1 MALVFLRN
9 KKQNS
14 SRNEDNSD
22 FVSEEYLTR
31 IELLEEIASEANS
44 VTDVSKLLE
53 RILRVTQHTLSSR
66 ITTLFLNDEQEA
78 HVHSPVSVGKYQERT
93 RHQVTKTETDIANQV
108 VRDIAPV
115 LTYFAPAKGQ
125 TNRDSH
131 DPDDLPIRS
140 IAAVP
145 VLRGQKVIGV
155 LVAANKKDGSDY
167 TERDLKVLNG
177 FASTEAVVLLVSM
190 QIIAIDNINRLT
202 LDQALKDG
210 FSKPAAELPPSVAIN
225 NLAARAHAKRTS
237 EYALMAA
244 RYLNL
249 PAEELATIEFGA
261 LLHDIGKIGIEKDIL
276 SKPGPLTD
284 EEWNII
290 YEHPRKAA
298 EVLEEIPY
306 LKEAA
311 NIVLYHH
318 ERYDGQGYPDK
329 LRGEEIPL
337 GARLVAVANAFDAM
351 TTDRPHRPT
360 STPDE
365 ATLELIECT
374 GTQFCPHAV
383 EAFITAYQIYQD
395 QPVTDKES
403 TVEEVAA
410 ETLIDGEP
418 EAVVIQV
425 DKEAKVKAVTGV
437 ERIRQDD
444 ESATW
449 EIAKAKKDA
458 RDQANAEAE
467 RIRKEAEQAA
477 REAARAE
484 KEAREKAATEAE
496 RVRKEQEQAAKLA
509 ARAEKE
515 EREKAAAEAEKA
527 RKEQEQAAKLAARA
541 DKEEQK
547 KAATEAEKAR
557 KEQEQAAK
565 LAAKAEKEE
574 REKAAAEAER
584 VRKEQEQAAK
594 TAAKA
599 DKEEQKKAAAEAE
612 KARKEQEQAAKL
624 AARAA
629 KLSEVKAE
637 KARKDREIAE
647 KSAIKEEERAEK
659 QAEKET
665 EKAKKDNEKAKTVAA
680 RASQEAVKE
689 AEKIRKDKEKAAKE
703 AVIAEKEAAKARK
716 ETEKAAKTEKNNQKI
731 KEIKKLV
738 KIPKNNQTFKY
749 VEFPRGTIRLTVPI
763 TVSSAEANR
772 FREELKTIEGLSV
785 LMLSHSEDG
794 GHLFLCSLDRPTP
807 LIRFVKGISMVKDAE
822 KKGKDILVTL
832 KETVG
837 SQS

>member
-190 QIIAIDNINRLT
+190 QII
-202 LDQALKDG
+202 
-210 FSKPAAELPPSVAIN
+210 
-225 NLAARAHAKRTS
+225 LAARAHAKRTS